1 MKRRAFLSAL
11 GGAVLAWPLAA
22 RAQQKAMPAIGVLSG
37 RSPGEID
44 MALAALR
51 QGLGDTGFVEG
62 QNLTIEYRYA
72 EGHYDRFPAL
82 AADLVA
88 RKVAVIAAVGGPQAA
103 RAAKDA
109 SSTIPIV
116 FQGGDPV
123 EYGLVA
129 SLARPG
135 GNITGVIFPM
145 ELNAKRLDLLT
156 ELVPRAR
163 VIALLINPTQPRQV
177 TAGMPEAARAKGL
190 QLAIVKA
197 STEGE
202 LDAAFASLAGLH
214 ADALIVAN
222 DTFFLSRHAQIVALA
237 ARYAVPAI
245 FPAPEFTGGLISYSP
260 DYIWTF
266 RLVGTYVGRILK
278 GEKPA
283 DLPVQQPTKFEL
295 VVNLKT
301 AKALGLTVPQ
311 TILAFA
317 NEVIE

>member
-1 MKRRAFLSAL
+1 MSRDRTS
-11 GGAVLAWPLAA
+11 
-22 RAQQKAMPAIGVLSG
+22 
-37 RSPGEID
+37 
-44 MALAALR
+44 
-51 QGLGDTGFVEG
+51 
-62 QNLTIEYRYA
+62 TIEYRYA

-237 ARYAVPAI
+237 ARYAVSAI
-245 FPAPEFTGGLISYSP
+245 FPAPEFTGGLDLLDSP